1 MLIFGCGF
9 RLVPL
14 GSSLPENLFSY
25 RVIVILSTMRN
36 ILKSSLVALLAFL
49 AAVPAL
55 AGHKN
60 FKVSVYVRAY
70 EVEKMKDTAWLESSW
85 KTISSQLDVD
95 KIYLETHRDMLL
107 VDDATLEK
115 AKAFFLKQ
123 GLEVAGGIT
132 YTISEP
138 NDFETFSYSDPKDR
152 AWVRKVA
159 EHTARHFDEF
169 LLDDFFFTSSKKD
182 GEIEARGDRSWTE
195 YRLQVMNEAG
205 RNLVVGPAKAVNPKV
220 KVIIKYPN
228 WYDHFQ
234 GLGFNLEDGPQIF
247 DGVWTGT
254 ETRDPAGNQHLQ
266 NYLSYNIMRY
276 FENISGGRN
285 GGGWVDSGGIYN
297 SMDRYAE
304 QLFLTAI
311 AKGRDVMLFAYNQL
325 LDVKLNPMFR
335 APWQDQGT
343 SWSYDQMA
351 APFES
356 GGETVTPT
364 TMARIA
370 DVVLRQADELVGR
383 LGTPVGIHSYKV
395 FHAPGEEFLQ
405 NYLGMVGL
413 PMDMY
418 PSFPQGRKSVLLTEQ
433 AATDP
438 DLTGKIE
445 RQLKAGGDVII
456 TTGLLK
462 AVPEK
467 IAPICELFC
476 DDRKALV
483 NDFGWN
489 GKSER
494 DILIPQVRYW
504 TNDSWE
510 VVSAGRPLTGGVSG
524 WPILHRATYSN
535 GTLYVLTI
543 PDDFGNLYDYPAG
556 VLNEIRKAMSKDLDL
571 YLEGP
576 SKVGLFLYDNKT
588 VIVENFNDTPVDIKL
603 VGKAGMTRL
612 TDLETGETIE
622 MSEDRAMSFFRR
634 GDPSVKGAMTLKP
647 HSYRAFSYE

>member
-1 MLIFGCGF
+1 MKKILNLVLFG
-9 RLVPL
+9 LL
-14 GSSLPENLFSY
+14 LLP
-25 RVIVILSTMRN
+25 
-36 ILKSSLVALLAFL
+36 
-49 AAVPAL
+49 AAAQPK
-55 AGHKN
+55 HKN
-60 FKVSVYVRAY
+60 FTVSVYVRAS
-70 EVEKMKDTAWLESSW
+70 EVDKMKDTQWLESTW

-95 KIYLETHRDMLL
+95 KIYLETRHDMLL
-107 VDDATLEK
+107 VDDATLDK
-115 AKAFFLKQ
+115 AKKFFEKQ

-152 AWVRKVA
+152 AWVQKVA
-159 EHTARHFDEF
+159 ETTARHFDEL

-182 GEIEARGDRSWTE
+182 VEIAAKGNRSWTA
-195 YRLQVMNEAG
+195 YRLERMNEAG

-220 KVIIKYPN
+220 KCIIKYPN
-228 WYDHFQ
+228 WYDDFQ
-234 GLGFNLEDGPQIF
+234 GLGFNLEWGPQIF

-285 GGGWVDSGGIYN
+285 GGGWVDSGGIYM

-343 SWSYDQMA
+343 SWSYDEMT
-351 APFES
+351 APFKK
-356 GGETVTPT
+356 GKETVTPT

-370 DVVLRQADELVGR
+370 DIVLRKADDLCGK
-383 LGTPVGIHSYKV
+383 LGNPVGIHSYKV
-395 FHAPGEEFLQ
+395 YHQPGEEFLQ
-405 NYLGMVGL
+405 NYLGMIGL

-418 PSFPQGRKSVLLTEQ
+418 PAFPEGRKTVLLTEQ
-433 AATDP
+433 AAADP
-438 DLTGKIE
+438 ALTEKID
-445 RQLKAGGDVII
+445 RQLKAGGDVFI

-467 IAPICELFC
+467 IAPICELRC
-476 DDRKALV
+476 DDLKAIV
-483 NDFGWN
+483 NDFGRY
-489 GKSER
+489 GKSEK

-524 WPILHRATYSN
+524 WPILHRCIYSQ

-543 PDDFGNLYDYPAG
+543 PDDFGNLYDYPEGA
-556 VLNEIRKAMSKDLDL
+556 LNEIRRRMSRDMDL

-576 SKVGLFLYDNKT
+576 AKVSLFLYDNKT
-588 VIVENFNDTPVDIKL
+588 VIVENFNDEPVNVKL
-603 VGKAGMTRL
+603 VGTAGLKKL
-612 TDLETGETIE
+612 TDLETGETVNAAQDQIP
-622 MSEDRAMSFFRR
+622 AFARR
-634 GDPSVKGAMTLKP
+634 RTEPASKAAMTLKP
-647 HSYRAFSYE
+647 HSYRAFRYE